1 MSFEPCPELSVIVPF
16 YNEEGNVAP
25 FLTALS
31 RQRGVRLEVILSD
44 GASSD
49 RGREEAERL
58 SDELPFAIRL
68 IEGEKGRAGQLNRG
82 ALAAR
87 GATLLFLHIDSYF
100 EDPLALRKGLDALV
114 AAGAARVAGRF
125 TLTFAFS
132 GPTPLPYRFY
142 GQKATL
148 DRAGCTHGDQG
159 FLIGRAFFEEA
170 GPFDAALPLMED
182 TLFAERVRSAG
193 RWLLLPARISTSP
206 RRFLTEGLL
215 PRQSLNAVLM
225 NLAHTGHLALIRDL
239 KRSYQSQD
247 AAGKLKLGPFFAP
260 LAEAV
265 RALPREERR
274 RLWRET
280 GAYVRGNAWQLALF
294 MDVLTGNIEAG
305 KGGRFLLLYDRF
317 LARLIANRAGDLGA
331 ALLTRLWFRLTLAAL
346 T

>member
-1 MSFEPCPELSVIVPF
+1 MSFEPSPELSVIVPF

-31 RQRGVRLEVILSD
+31 RQQGVRLEVILSD

-49 RGREEAERL
+49 RGRDEAERL
-58 SDELPFAIRL
+58 SGKLPFPVRV

-82 ALAAR
+82 ALTAR

-100 EDPLALRKGLDALV
+100 EDTLALRRGLDALA
-114 AAGAARVAGRF
+114 AAGAARAAGRF
-125 TLTFAFS
+125 ALSFDFA

-148 DRAGCTHGDQG
+148 DRPGCIHGDQG

-170 GPFDAALPLMED
+170 GPFDAVLPLMED
-182 TLFAERVRSAG
+182 TFFAERVRRMG

-206 RRFLTEGLL
+206 RRFLAEGLL

-225 NLAHTGHLALIRDL
+225 NLAHTGHLQLIHDL
-239 KRSYQSQD
+239 KKSYRSQD
-247 AAGKLKLGPFFAP
+247 ATGKLRLRPFLAP
-260 LAEAV
+260 LAEAI

-294 MDVLTGNIEAG
+294 LDVLTGALEAG

-317 LARLIANRAGDLGA
+317 AARLIDNRAGDLGA
-331 ALLTRLWFRLTLAAL
+331 ALLTRLWLRLTLATL
-346 T
+346 P

>member
-16 YNEEGNVAP
+16 YNEEGNIAP

-31 RQRGVRLEVILSD
+31 RQQGVRLEVILSD
-44 GASSD
+44 GASGD
-49 RGREEAERL
+49 RGADEAKRL
-58 SDELPFAIRL
+58 CGKLPFPIRV

-87 GATLLFLHIDSYF
+87 GATFLFLHIDSYF
-100 EDPLALRKGLDALV
+100 EDPLSLRNGLDALV

-125 TLTFAFS
+125 ALTFEFA

-148 DRAGCTHGDQG
+148 DRPGCTHGDQG
-159 FLIGRAFFEEA
+159 FLIGRAFFEQA
-170 GPFDAALPLMED
+170 GPFDAGLPLMED
-182 TLFAERVRSAG
+182 TFFAEQVRSMG
-193 RWLLLPARISTSP
+193 RWLLLPASIRTSP
-206 RRFLTEGLL
+206 RRFLAEGLL
-215 PRQSLNAVLM
+215 SRQSLNAVLM
-225 NLAHTGHLALIRDL
+225 NLAHTGHLQLIHDL

-247 AAGKLKLGPFFAP
+247 ATGKLRLGPFFYP
-260 LAEAV
+260 LAEAI
-265 RALPREERR
+265 RALPRDERR

-294 MDVLTGNIEAG
+294 MDVLTGDIEAG

-317 LARLIANRAGDLGA
+317 VARLIANRAGDMGA
-331 ALLTRLWFRLTLAAL
+331 ALLVRLWFRLTLAAL
-346 T
+346 P